1 MTQTLPFTARLAPVG
16 RNLYIALIAFAVS
29 GCGGLSARKEFRGEL
44 PIVIGPVPRAYETP
58 LVNAYKCYAGAL
70 AQANAMPIS
79 VAVGDVKDYTG
90 KYNINEGN
98 AITQGASLM
107 VYSAL
112 GKLGKQVAIHER
124 VDTRI
129 GEMELAYTDRRQ
141 LGDGQ
146 SYALKPGEEGVPW
159 LPYFGGTI
167 MRSRYYIVGGITEA
181 NWDIGSGG
189 VQAVVSGVGGKGR
202 IYAMNIGV
210 DLRIVD
216 TKSLLVVKTVS
227 ISKQIVGE
235 EVGIDIFRFFGNEL
249 FDIHAGSKR
258 QEPLQLGVRT
268 AIEQG
273 VLELLGAV
281 SGVDPSGC
289 IPAPDRITQDDVPE
303 RDGAVLP
310 AVGPLGAN
318 TAADKQV
325 KDDPKADGSYR
336 ADDVPVR
343 DDAVLPVVASTGAK
357 PVAKRREKDDP
368 DADGGYRP
376 KVPVKTPADA
386 PLKAP
391 ISVVPDVAPAS
402 PLRPVTVVVDGRA
415 PLQNASQGGG
425 RSGFQVRFE
434 FDSAALQSETQTT
447 LESVAQAVRQGGSIE
462 IQLVARDTE
471 LLAPGRRLEL
481 ARQRAAAVE
490 KMLVAMDLGGARVSV
505 TWLPDPSDS
514 SIVRDGV
521 GFQVVGKIIV
531 RR

>member
-1 MTQTLPFTARLAPVG
+1 MTQTSTYPARLVPVG
-16 RNLYIALIAFAVS
+16 RNLFTALMAIAVS
-29 GCGGLSARKEFRGEL
+29 GCVGLSAQKEFRGEL
-44 PIVIGPVPRAYETP
+44 PVVIGPMPRAYETP
-58 LVNAYKCYAGAL
+58 LVNAYQCYAGAL
-70 AQANAMPIS
+70 EQASAETIS

-90 KYNINEGN
+90 KYSINEGN

-124 VDTRI
+124 FDTRI

-146 SYALKPGEEGVPW
+146 SYALKSGEEGVPW

-167 MRSRYYIVGGITEA
+167 IRSRYYIVGGITEA

-216 TKSLLVVKTVS
+216 TKSLMVMKTVS

-235 EVGIDIFRFFGNEL
+235 EVGIDIFRFFGSEL

-281 SGVDPSGC
+281 SGVDPAGC
-289 IPAPDRITQDDVPE
+289 IPSPERIVRDDVPE
-303 RDGAVLP
+303 RDGAVLQ
-310 AVGPLGAN
+310 AV
-318 TAADKQV
+318 AA
-325 KDDPKADGSYR
+325 
-336 ADDVPVR
+336 VP
-343 DDAVLPVVASTGAK
+343 GAK
-357 PVAKRREKDDP
+357 PVADTREKDDP
-368 DADGGYRP
+368 EADGGYRP
-376 KVPVKTPADA
+376 RAPVKAPSNASRQTPSA
-386 PLKAP
+386 
-391 ISVVPDVAPAS
+391 VVPDPAPAL
-402 PLRPVTVVVDGRA
+402 PAKPATVVVDGRS
-415 PLQNASQGGG
+415 PLQNAGQAGA
-425 RSGFQVRFE
+425 RNGFQVRFE
-434 FDSAALQSETQTT
+434 FDSAGLQSDAQST

-471 LLAPGRRLEL
+471 LLAPARRLEL
-481 ARQRAAAVE
+481 AKQRAAAVE
-490 KMLVAMDLGGARVSV
+490 KMLVSKDLGGARVSV

-521 GFQVVGKIIV
+521 GFQVVGQIAV

>member
-1 MTQTLPFTARLAPVG
+1 MRRLIVAAATLP
-16 RNLYIALIAFAVS
+16 AFARTS
-29 GCGGLSARKEFRGEL
+29 
-44 PIVIGPVPRAYETP
+44 
-58 LVNAYKCYAGAL
+58 AGAL
-70 AQANAMPIS
+70 AQVNAAPIS

-90 KYNINEGN
+90 KYSINEGN

-146 SYALKPGEEGVPW
+146 SYALKPGEEAVPW

-167 MRSRYYIVGGITEA
+167 IRSRYYIVGGITEA

-289 IPAPDRITQDDVPE
+289 IPAPDRIVRNDVPE

-310 AVGPLGAN
+310 AVALPGAKPV
-318 TAADKQV
+318 AEKRQ
-325 KDDPKADGSYR
+325 KDDPKADGGYR
-336 ADDVPVR
+336 ADVVLVR
-343 DDAVLPVVASTGAK
+343 DDAVLPVVIPTGAK
-357 PVAKRREKDDP
+357 QVAKRREKDDP
-368 DADGGYRP
+368 EADGGYRP
-376 KVPVKTPADA
+376 KAPVKVPSDA
-386 PLKAP
+386 PLQAP
-391 ISVVPDVAPAS
+391 IAFVPDEAPQS
-402 PLRPVTVVVDGRA
+402 PVKPVTVVVDGRA
-415 PLQNASQGGG
+415 LLQNASQAGG
-425 RSGFQVRFE
+425 RNGFQVRFE
-434 FDSAALQSETQTT
+434 FDSAALQPETQTT
-447 LESVAQAVRQGGSIE
+447 LETVAQAVRQGGSIE

-471 LLAPGRRLEL
+471 LLAPARRLEL
-481 ARQRAAAVE
+481 AKQRADAVE
-490 KMLVAMDLGGARVSV
+490 KMLVSKNLGGARVSV

-521 GFQVVGKIIV
+521 GFQVVGQITV

>member
-1 MTQTLPFTARLAPVG
+1 MTQTLPFSARLAPVG

-29 GCGGLSARKEFRGEL
+29 GCGSLSARKEFRGEL
-44 PIVIGPVPRAYETP
+44 PVVIGPVPRAYETP

-70 AQANAMPIS
+70 AQVNAVPIS

-90 KYNINEGN
+90 KYSINEGN

-146 SYALKPGEEGVPW
+146 SYALKAGEEGVPW

-189 VQAVVSGVGGKGR
+189 AQAVVSGVGGKGR

-216 TKSLLVVKTVS
+216 TKSLLVLKTVS

-235 EVGIDIFRFFGNEL
+235 EVGIDIFRFFGSEL

-273 VLELLGAV
+273 VLELLGEV

-289 IPAPDRITQDDVPE
+289 IPAPDRIVRDDVPE

-310 AVGPLGAN
+310 AVAVPGAKPV
-318 TAADKQV
+318 TVKQD
-325 KDDPKADGSYR
+325 KDDPKSDGGYLP
-336 ADDVPVR
+336 DDAPER
-343 DDAVLPVVASTGAK
+343 DVAVLPVVAPAGAK
-357 PVAKRREKDDP
+357 PVAKKPAKDDP
-368 DADGGYRP
+368 EADGGYRP
-376 KVPVKTPADA
+376 RAPAKAPSSASPDA
-386 PLKAP
+386 PIA
-391 ISVVPDVAPAS
+391 VVPDVAPPS
-402 PLRPVTVVVDGRA
+402 PVNPVTVVIDGRA
-415 PLQNASQGGG
+415 PLQNASQAGG
-425 RSGFQVRFE
+425 RNGFQVRFE

-447 LESVAQAVRQGGSIE
+447 FESVAQAVRQGGSIE

-471 LLAPGRRLEL
+471 LLAPARRLEL
-481 ARQRAAAVE
+481 AKQRAAAVE
-490 KMLVAMDLGGARVSV
+490 KMLVSKDLGGARVSV

-521 GFQVVGKIIV
+521 GFQVVGQITV
-531 RR
+531 SR